1 MGIDPFFQLTESM
14 RTLRRDGSFFV
25 LALET
30 TTSPENFAPCGTT
43 VRLSKVAIASRAST
57 FVPLGVFPEVTLF
70 LKITGN
76 S

>member
-1 MGIDPFFQLTESM
+1 MGSDSFFQLTKSM

-30 TTSPENFAPCGTT
+30 TTSPENVAPLGRT
-43 VRLSKVAIASRAST
+43 VPLNSVAIASLAWT

-70 LKITGN
+70 LKTTGN